1 MSVFSARDFDNHQQ
15 VVFGCDPAS
24 GLRCIVAIHNT
35 VRGPA
40 LGGCRMWNYDSDGE
54 ALADV
59 LRLSRSMTYKSA
71 VAGLPFGGG
80 KAVIIGDPRT
90 AKSEALLRAFGRFLN
105 TLGGRYITAEDVGT
119 TVNDMD
125 IVRQETAYARGL
137 PNGSGNPSPATA
149 FGVFMAIRAAV
160 EHRTGD
166 DDLSGLGVAVQGL
179 GNVGYRLCG
188 YLAEAGARLI
198 VADIRDQAV
207 EQAVRDFDARAVSP
221 EAIFEVEADV
231 FSPCALGAV
240 IDDDTIVRLH
250 ATIVAG
256 GANNQLA
263 EPRHGDELHRRG
275 ILYAPDYVAN
285 AGGVIDVASEGPGYC
300 EKKVLERVEGIGA
313 TLKRIFARAER
324 EHLPPCVIADRIAE
338 EHLVPPPG
346 PVDIAA

>member
-40 LGGCRMWNYDSDGE
+40 LGGCRMWDYDSDGE

-59 LRLSRSMTYKSA
+59 LRLSRGMTYKSA

-90 AKSEALLRAFGRFLN
+90 VKSEALLGAFGRFID

-125 IVRQETAYARGL
+125 IVRKETRFARGFAD
-137 PNGSGNPSPATA
+137 GSGNPSPATA
-149 FGVFMAIRAAV
+149 FGVFTAIRAAV
-160 EHRTGD
+160 EHRAGD
-166 DDLSGLGVAVQGL
+166 DDLSGLRIAVQGL
-179 GNVGYRLCG
+179 GNVGYRLCA
-188 YLAEAGARLI
+188 YLAEAGAGLT
-198 VADIRDQAV
+198 VTDIRDQAV
-207 EQAVRDFDARAVSP
+207 RQAVMEFDAEAVEP
-221 EAIFEVEADV
+221 DRIYDADV
-231 FSPCALGAV
+231 DVFAPCALGAV
-240 IDDDTIVRLH
+240 IDDGTIARLR

-256 GANNQLA
+256 AANNQLA
-263 EPRHGDELHRRG
+263 ETRHGAELDRRG

-285 AGGVIDVASEGPGYC
+285 AGGLIDVAHEGPGYS
-300 EKKVLERVEGIGA
+300 EEKVLEQVAGIGA
-313 TLKRIFARAER
+313 TLKHIFARADAES
-324 EHLPPCVIADRIAE
+324 LPPSTVADRLAE
-338 EHLVPPPG
+338 ERLAPPPG
-346 PVDIAA
+346 PTVIAA